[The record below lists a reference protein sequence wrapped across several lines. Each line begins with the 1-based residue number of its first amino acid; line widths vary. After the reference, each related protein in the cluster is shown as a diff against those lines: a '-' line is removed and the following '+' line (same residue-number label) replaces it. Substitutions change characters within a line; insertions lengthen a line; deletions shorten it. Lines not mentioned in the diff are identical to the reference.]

1 MIATKETIAQ
11 RSSTWLSAAHS
22 AMECEAAAI
31 DAAAARLDDS
41 LLKAVELILN
51 QPGKLIVTGLG
62 KSGLVGQ
69 KIAATL
75 CSTGTP
81 AVFLHPADALH
92 GDLGVYA
99 PGDPTLLISK
109 SGSTAEIL
117 RLVPTLREFESSLIG
132 ILGNLKAPLAAQVDV
147 VLDGTVDSEADPC
160 KLAPTSS
167 AVVAMA
173 LGDALASA
181 LMEAR
186 HFTHEDYARYHGG
199 GQLGRNLLVTV
210 REAMHPLDAVA
221 CVGMDDSIK
230 AVVLAMTSYPLGAA
244 CVLTAEGA
252 LAGIITDGDLRR
264 ALQAHDDLWSLRAS
278 EIMTAS
284 PISVRPEA
292 KLMEAMQL
300 MENRPSQI
308 SVLPVVAP
316 PKRCLG
322 LIRIHDIY
330 NPGFF
335 SGKSL

>member
-1 MIATKETIAQ
+1 MIATKEIIAE
-11 RSSTWLSAAHS
+11 RSSTWLAAARS
-22 AMECEAAAI
+22 AMQCEAAAI
-31 DAAAARLDDS
+31 EASAARLDES
-41 LLKAVELILN
+41 LLKAVGLILN
-51 QPGKLIVTGLG
+51 QPGKVIVTGLG

-99 PGDPTLLISK
+99 PGDPTILISK
-109 SGSTAEIL
+109 SGATAEIL
-117 RLVPTLREFESSLIG
+117 RLVPTLREFDSALIG
-132 ILGNLKAPLAAQVDV
+132 VLGNMKSPLAEQVDV

-160 KLAPTSS
+160 GLAPTSS

-186 HFTHEDYARYHGG
+186 HFTQEDFARYHGG
-199 GQLGRNLLVTV
+199 GQLGRNLLATV
-210 REAMHPLDAVA
+210 REALHPLDAVA
-221 CVGMDDSIK
+221 CVGMNDSVK

-244 CVLTAEGA
+244 CVLTADGS

-278 EIMTAS
+278 DIMTVS
-284 PISVRPEA
+284 PISVRPDA
-292 KLMEAMQL
+292 KLMEALQL

-308 SVLPVVAP
+308 SVLPVIEP
-316 PKRCLG
+316 PNRCLG

-330 NPGFF
+330 NPGLFA
-335 SGKSL
+335 GKH